1 MNEISLPWG
10 SLSFKTEILKKKC
23 WFTIFVHPGDGKK
36 KYKSI
41 FLCERKFFYKEKKK
55 QKQKTLHCGL
65 GGE

>member
-10 SLSFKTEILKKKC
+10 SLSFKTEILKKKSG
-23 WFTIFVHPGDGKK
+23 FTIFVHPGDGKK

-41 FLCERKFFYKEKKK
+41 FLCDK
-55 QKQKTLHCGL
+55 QNKKTLHCGL